1 MLTRRDFLQRTA
13 LATAALAL
21 PACAETTDVQS
32 VVGEYPVGA
41 LESVPV
47 IGQRPEWREFIIL
60 VWQWQNDVR
69 ADGALYERAG
79 LHGFHIDRGVGEEEY
94 VRLSLARKFPY
105 YVDHAAGKGILYL
118 YKDVQAG
125 ITAKPALQIRPHS
138 LADPQTVT
146 ILEGRLRDNVGT
158 TKHGLVYAY
167 AFDDEISSGAFNN
180 PVEVDIHPLSVAWYR

>member
-13 LATAALAL
+13 LTTAALAL
-21 PACAETTDVQS
+21 PSCASTADVQS
-32 VVGEYPVGA
+32 VVSQYPVGA

-47 IGQRPEWREFIIL
+47 IRPRPEWRQFTIL

-69 ADGALYERAG
+69 RDVALYDRAG

-118 YKDVQAG
+118 YKDVQKS
-125 ITAKPALQIRPHS
+125 ITRKPALQIRPHS
-138 LADPQTVT
+138 LADPQTIT
-146 ILEGRLRDNVGT
+146 TLESRLRDNVGT
-158 TKHGLVYAY
+158 TRRG
-167 AFDDEISSGAFNN
+167 
-180 PVEVDIHPLSVAWYR
+180 